1 MDPYE
6 RSTLD
11 MLCLTGEAGWA
22 RLSPPDPNV
31 RTRLMGA
38 TPIALFLREHAEL
51 WRAVRETDATDRVD
65 PLATLSAGARLV
77 YETLGV
83 RGASFLRELTG
94 CALDRDALLSA
105 VGELVADGLVASD
118 GFGGLRTI
126 VRASTGRRPV
136 RNDAAHAG
144 RWSLLGTRQPAVA
157 RDVAVDLQAW
167 TLLRRYG
174 VVFRRVL
181 SRETSAVPWRELARV
196 YRRLE
201 ARGEIRG
208 GRFVSGMSGEQFAL
222 ADAVEQLRE
231 VRRRP
236 PDHQVIIISA
246 ADPLNLAGII
256 TAGDRVRA
264 VASTRLTYQDGVPVA
279 ATSHELVNRL
289 RQVPPGT
296 TIRSEIH
303 Q

>member
-1 MDPYE
+1 
-6 RSTLD
+6 
-11 MLCLTGEAGWA
+11 
-22 RLSPPDPNV
+22 
-31 RTRLMGA
+31 
-38 TPIALFLREHAEL
+38 LFLREHADF
-51 WRAVRETDATDRVD
+51 WRAVRENDAADRVD
-65 PLATLSAGARLV
+65 AVDTLSAGARSV

-83 RGASFLRELTG
+83 RGASFLRELTA
-94 CALDRDALLSA
+94 CAIDRDALLAA
-105 VGELVADGLVASD
+105 VGELVTEGLVASD
-118 GFGGLRTI
+118 GFEGLRTI
-126 VRASTGRRPV
+126 VRASTGRRFP
-136 RNDAAHAG
+136 RNGAAHAG
-144 RWSLLGTRQPAVA
+144 RWSVLGGRQPAIA
-157 RDVAVDLQAW
+157 RDLAVDVQAW

-231 VRRRP
+231 MRRTP
-236 PDHQVIIISA
+236 LDHRVIVISA

-264 VASTRLTYQDGVPVA
+264 VAGTRLPYQDGVPMA
-279 ATSHELVNRL
+279 ATSHELQRL
-289 RQVPPGT
+289 RRVPPGT